1 MGTAK
6 VTGMATGIVV
16 GNTRNN
22 NGASSSD
29 SDDEGRAPVDA
40 GGGMPPR
47 PDGSSSHA
55 SHASH
60 ASQRRPHQARGH
72 PARGHQAGHQS
83 GGGQGRVQVHNR
95 DALMSADEQRPRPG
109 SAPVRRPETSVGRSA
124 HAGRGGGR
132 PSVPLSA
139 AASSSSS
146 SSASSSPGGRLAD
159 YDLLSELGRGAH
171 GVVWRSRSR
180 KNKRTYA
187 IKEVILRR
195 LGRKDRKRVLVESK
209 LLRSLHHPH
218 IVKYF
223 ASFIQRGTA
232 HLVMEYAPGGDLH
245 ALIKRQVAR
254 SRDRRYLKEDVVWRY
269 FWEISSALRYLHGRR
284 IMHRDL
290 KTLNIFLTRDNH
302 IKVGDLGVSRL
313 MVDEGELMHSRVGT
327 PLYLA
332 PELIKKEPYGL
343 AADIW
348 SLGCVVYSLMAL
360 QPPFQGTNIYNLA
373 CSIVRDRPPSL
384 PNMYTRNLRGTTLR
398 LLEKNT
404 VDRPTI
410 AQSIEMFPESVRRR
424 LNLVDDLPLPSEVDT
439 TVEPPPQQRGVA
451 PEGQA
456 SVAVAPQEVK
466 VTSYMARQQAASQSV
481 ATGATEAAKRSARP
495 PLPPRLVLASKRNT
509 NTNDGDMSSSDDGA
523 SPPAPALPA
532 APAISVDRGVSAA
545 TASVVGT
552 AGTVGTE
559 DRAGTVGTVA
569 TAAARAAPTSTTYTA
584 SMKNHSN
591 EHGVA
596 DPMGAPTGGSSR
608 SKIQSRPFGR
618 TPQDQLAPRCAW
630 SVATLRNMVR
640 GKTCKWPYSAACK
653 WLAGAGSWLRHVP
666 LWFVH

>member
-6 VTGMATGIVV
+6 VMATATGIVV

-22 NGASSSD
+22 NDAASSD
-29 SDDEGRAPVDA
+29 SDDEGRATVDD

-60 ASQRRPHQARGH
+60 ASQRWPHPARGH
-72 PARGHQAGHQS
+72 PARGHQAGHQA

-109 SAPVRRPETSVGRSA
+109 SAPARRPETSGGRIA

-132 PSVPLSA
+132 PSAEPSVPVSTTP
-139 AASSSSS
+139 SSSS

-284 IMHRDL
+284 IFLGRPRGEEDDGEA
-290 KTLNIFLTRDNH
+290 TLTNH
-302 IKVGDLGVSRL
+302 I
-313 MVDEGELMHSRVGT
+313 
-327 PLYLA
+327 
-332 PELIKKEPYGL
+332 
-343 AADIW
+343 
-348 SLGCVVYSLMAL
+348 VY
-360 QPPFQGTNIYNLA
+360 
-373 CSIVRDRPPSL
+373 R
-384 PNMYTRNLRGTTLR
+384 
-398 LLEKNT
+398 K
-404 VDRPTI
+404 
-410 AQSIEMFPESVRRR
+410 
-424 LNLVDDLPLPSEVDT
+424 
-439 TVEPPPQQRGVA
+439 
-451 PEGQA
+451 
-456 SVAVAPQEVK
+456 
-466 VTSYMARQQAASQSV
+466 
-481 ATGATEAAKRSARP
+481 
-495 PLPPRLVLASKRNT
+495 
-509 NTNDGDMSSSDDGA
+509 
-523 SPPAPALPA
+523 
-532 APAISVDRGVSAA
+532 
-545 TASVVGT
+545 
-552 AGTVGTE
+552 
-559 DRAGTVGTVA
+559 
-569 TAAARAAPTSTTYTA
+569 
-584 SMKNHSN
+584 
-591 EHGVA
+591 
-596 DPMGAPTGGSSR
+596 
-608 SKIQSRPFGR
+608 
-618 TPQDQLAPRCAW
+618 
-630 SVATLRNMVR
+630 
-640 GKTCKWPYSAACK
+640 
-653 WLAGAGSWLRHVP
+653 
-666 LWFVH
+666 